1 MKIFLWVPSFSRAR
15 RSFLLFLGRLLCRRA
30 RYCPSL
36 FFSGWSSIFMFSSG
50 RASMRWVGPTIASL
64 RLAPVRAA
72 SCRRGLASCMSA
84 ELGGAHF
91 LSSSSYMLVVPR
103 ANLHFQHDFPLFRR
117 RLESVCVCVCVCL
130 VTSSFSLAP
139 AAVAKP
145 SPLSSSSFSFG
156 HPFPFDRCP
165 NFFEF
170 SDFRFTPSSFFVIGF
185 T

>member
-1 MKIFLWVPSFSRAR
+1 MKIVLWVPSFSRAR

-50 RASMRWVGPTIASL
+50 RASMRWVGPKIASL

-103 ANLHFQHDFPLFRR
+103 ANLHFQHGFPLFRR
-117 RLESVCVCVCVCL
+117 RLVSVCLCVCVSECKREKMLGCPSGA
-130 VTSSFSLAP
+130 VTMTSCGT
-139 AAVAKP
+139 VG
-145 SPLSSSSFSFG
+145 LSSAKSNS
-156 HPFPFDRCP
+156 HRQQCQ
-165 NFFEF
+165 
-170 SDFRFTPSSFFVIGF
+170 R
-185 T
+185 

>member
-1 MKIFLWVPSFSRAR
+1 MKIVLWVLLFSRAR

-50 RASMRWVGPTIASL
+50 RPSMRWVGPTIASL

-117 RLESVCVCVCVCL
+117 RLESVCVCVCVC
-130 VTSSFSLAP
+130 VLAP
-139 AAVAKP
+139 AAAAA
-145 SPLSSSSFSFG
+145 
-156 HPFPFDRCP
+156 
-165 NFFEF
+165 
-170 SDFRFTPSSFFVIGF
+170 
-185 T
+185 